1 MLPASASLIGSCAFQ
16 LVEFQYVP
24 CKPRYNTVAL
34 SQVVTEID
42 TRQSRPDEFALILH
56 PEAWRRTGGV
66 REFGVLRGT
75 SFMAS
80 QPRIKT
86 IAGLIFERIPGPEL
100 LAAVAMVAIFLGTA
114 ALLATP
120 ARAQQIEADSYSAQ
134 FIGKRRPP
142 NQTDINDCS
151 RWATTTSGF
160 NPGSAKLPPS
170 WDQPKPPS
178 TSRQAV
184 YNRWM
189 GDCLGQRES
198 LTN

>member
-1 MLPASASLIGSCAFQ
+1 
-16 LVEFQYVP
+16 
-24 CKPRYNTVAL
+24 
-34 SQVVTEID
+34 
-42 TRQSRPDEFALILH
+42 
-56 PEAWRRTGGV
+56 
-66 REFGVLRGT
+66 
-75 SFMAS
+75 MAS
-80 QPRIKT
+80 QPRIRT
-86 IAGLIFERIPGPEL
+86 IAGLIFERFPGPEL
-100 LAAVAMVAIFLGTA
+100 LAAGALAIFLGTA

-142 NQTDINDCS
+142 TQTDINDCS
-151 RWATTTSGF
+151 QWATTTSGF

-170 WDQPKPPS
+170 WDQPKPS
-178 TSRQAV
+178 SRSRQAV